1 MAPEGRGVI
10 SRLDNNSEDEPKHH
24 YFRHLTDHIADYAAS
39 DFHFNATSDNSKKKM
54 YYLLE

>member
-10 SRLDNNSEDEPKHH
+10 SRFDNNSKDEPKHH
-24 YFRHLTDHIADYAAS
+24 CFSRLTGCIADYAAS